1 MYTIKQA
8 SVRTGVGIPLLRAWE
23 RRYGIPTPERTA
35 SGYRLYDERSID
47 RVRRMHALVD
57 SGWSPS
63 QAARSI
69 LEAPEDATTAP
80 LAADGHSLAGV
91 RATALFD
98 VPAGYSLAGFRA
110 AAARLDESEM
120 ERLINDAFATLG
132 VDEALERFLLPA
144 VASVGDAWALGELD
158 VAAEHAAT
166 NVAMRK
172 LAGLYDAA
180 SAAGGKIDCVIGLP
194 PGSRHEVG
202 ALAFAVACRRAGLR
216 VRYLGAEVPLES
228 WLAIARAQPRATLV
242 LAAVTSS
249 EAVAASGVAS
259 AILAASPE
267 TRVAVGGKAA
277 FEAASSGAS
286 ILAGSLRDA
295 LAGIASIG
303 RRGAG

>member
-47 RVRRMHALVD
+47 RVRRMHALVE

-69 LEAPEDATTAP
+69 LEAPEDATSAP
-80 LAADGHSLAGV
+80 PAEGHSLAGV

-98 VPAGYSLAGFRA
+98 VPAGHSLAGFRA
-110 AAARLDESEM
+110 AAARLDELAM
-120 ERLINDAFATLG
+120 ERLINDAFAALG

-166 NVAMRK
+166 NVVMRK

-180 SAAGGKIDCVIGLP
+180 SATGGEIDCVIGLP

-216 VRYLGAEVPLES
+216 VRYLGADVPLES
-228 WLAIARAQPRATLV
+228 WLAIARDQPRATLV

-249 EAVAASGVAS
+249 EARDASGVAS
-259 AILAASPE
+259 AVLAARPG